1 MKNIIKANEI
11 EEIKLAQ
18 RIAHMA
24 LDYTTAEFPTPNPAL
39 DRINIANAYFKGA
52 KEAIE
57 NGLVEPASDTTERKP
72 VSIVEIDSEKFVQ
85 VHTIDEHFNIALHDA
100 GDGCEVTWDE
110 AMQRFGEVMPTKKQ
124 ASIICAYLDEIN
136 AALVEAGGDK
146 LDGWYWTS
154 SEYST
159 GNSWFCNGSYGD
171 LYYGIKYSTISVRP
185 VLSL

>member
-1 MKNIIKANEI
+1 MENIIKANET
-11 EEIKLAQ
+11 EKLALAEKIS
-18 RIAHMA
+18 RMA
-24 LDYTTAEFPTPNPAL
+24 LNYTTDRFEKSNPTL
-39 DRINIANAYFKGA
+39 DRLDITRAYFQGA
-52 KEAIE
+52 KEAIK
-57 NGLVEPASDTTERKP
+57 NGLVTPASDTDERKP
-72 VSIVEIDSEKFVQ
+72 VSIVEIDGEKFVQ

-136 AALVEAGGDK
+136 AALVEADGDK
-146 LDGWYWTS
+146 LDKWYWTS

-159 GNSWFCNGSYGD
+159 YISWFYSGNYGGLYNSYN
-171 LYYGIKYSTISVRP
+171 SNTRSVRP